1 MSDRFLQE
9 AIEPVVASVQT
20 SAVGRGTTSTVRVLA
35 GRKPGRALVC
45 AGISMAMLAL
55 AACNDQNTDA
65 VDGIGTAIEMPRG
78 LGSLRAIDQERLI
91 LEATVGS
98 EPLLFSRNGQTH
110 RGRFELSDNRTYE
123 LNVRFSYRATGR
135 SEPIILAEIEPRQI
149 SLALVSRTI
158 RISADDYNRVFD
170 EDRDGIYNIDEVTAG
185 TDPLVN
191 ETAKIQSA
199 GLVDVDLAN
208 ADLEKIELTQ
218 FLGEDQGDCRLA
230 DVTLPNAAAGL
241 PATIGA
247 LSASASSDGP
257 ASFAERFVAYEIRQL
272 NLDTVDSFAPR
283 LTDGQKRYQAAFIL
297 AESGRLSIEHSGGE
311 PRDTGA
317 VVFDRSA
324 ASTGSTSAG
333 NDARV
338 VAFTAQTAS
347 ATPDGVPAR
356 LNDLE
361 LAAGLYC
368 LVLYAEGEDGGQV
381 TDLSDLVLTVSH
393 LAN

>member
-1 MSDRFLQE
+1 M
-9 AIEPVVASVQT
+9 VVLS
-20 SAVGRGTTSTVRVLA
+20 
-35 GRKPGRALVC
+35 
-45 AGISMAMLAL
+45 L
-55 AACNDQNTDA
+55 AACNDQNADA
-65 VDGIGTAIEMPRG
+65 GDGIGTAIEMPRG
-78 LGSLRAIDQERLI
+78 LGSLRAIEQERLI

-98 EPLLFSRNGQTH
+98 EPLRFSRSGQTH

-135 SEPIILAEIEPRQI
+135 SEPIILAEIEARQI

-191 ETAKIQSA
+191 ETPKIQRA
-199 GLVDVDLAN
+199 GLVDVNLAN

-247 LSASASSDGP
+247 SSASASSDGP
-257 ASFAERFVAYEIRQL
+257 ASFAERFAAYEIRQL

-283 LTDGQKRYQAAFIL
+283 LNDGQKRYQVAFIL

-317 VVFDRSA
+317 VLFDRSA

-338 VAFTAQTAS
+338 VAFSAQTAS

-368 LVLYAEGEDGGQV
+368 LVLYAEGEDGGQA